1 MGQFDRSTMDISNHG
16 RSTQLNA
23 HSKSGYWRSS
33 SLYACWKKVFLMGYI
48 NGYGPAQR
56 CDSTLTT
63 RSIMSRMKAGLNYFW
78 ATAKILTFW
87 WCPIVCGWYFGWFW
101 PCLRLKLGCFR
112 GFLGHCHGFNWAQL
126 LLLARA
132 NLGIAPSPENKWN
145 SSMGQSLFLLPYFGG
160 TNIGSPAMSAMFG
173 YRVPRFWLI
182 AIYIIYKWSC
192 RESLDYIPND

>member
-1 MGQFDRSTMDISNHG
+1 MGIARLKDVTAHWPHVRSFQEWSRIS
-16 RSTQLNA
+16 RIELFLS
-23 HSKSGYWRSS
+23 HSQNSH
-33 SLYACWKKVFLMGYI
+33 VLM
-48 NGYGPAQR
+48 
-56 CDSTLTT
+56 
-63 RSIMSRMKAGLNYFW
+63 MSNCLWMIFW
-78 ATAKILTFW
+78 MILA
-87 WCPIVCGWYFGWFW
+87 
-101 PCLRLKLGCFR
+101 CLRLKLGCFR
-112 GFLGHCHGFNWAQL
+112 GFLGHCHGFHWAQL

-160 TNIGSPAMSAMFG
+160 IYIDSPAMSAMFG

>member
-48 NGYGPAQR
+48 NGYGPAQT

-63 RSIMSRMKAGLNYFW
+63 RSIISRMKAGLNYFW

-112 GFLGHCHGFNWAQL
+112 GFLGHCHGFHWAQL

-145 SSMGQSLFLLPYFGG
+145 SSGDGSKPLFVAIFWGNKHRFTSYV
-160 TNIGSPAMSAMFG
+160 
-173 YRVPRFWLI
+173 RVPGPKVLTH
-182 AIYIIYKWSC
+182 SH
-192 RESLDYIPND
+192 L